1 MKSYLSN
8 RSQYVQLDNV
18 KSSHHTVLGGIPQ
31 GSVLGPFMFNI
42 FINDIIKA
50 SSKFDFI
57 LYADDTTLVSTLEN
71 FGTLSNVAELEYA
84 INCEISKIS
93 SWLVSNMLVL
103 NVAKSKLMLFFKS
116 PKHPPKL
123 RLTINGDIIEQV
135 EEFNFLGITVDQNV
149 TWDAHITKISI
160 KLARVIGILHKL
172 KRTFPQHILRTIY
185 NSLIHPHFIYG
196 LYLWGFKMQTHKSIA
211 KEGYK
216 DSSF

>member
-1 MKSYLSN
+1 M
-8 RSQYVQLDNV
+8 DNV
-18 KSSHHTVLGGIPQ
+18 KSSQHTVLCGIPQ
-31 GSVLGPFMFNI
+31 GSVLGPLMFNI

-71 FGTLSNVAELEYA
+71 FGTLNNVAELENA

-116 PKHPPKL
+116 PKRPPKIT
-123 RLTINGDIIEQV
+123 LTINGDIIEQV
-135 EEFNFLGITVDQNV
+135 EEFNFLSITVDQNV
-149 TWDAHITKISI
+149 NWDAHITRISI

-172 KRTFPQHILRTIY
+172 KRIFPNIY
-185 NSLIHPHFIYG
+185 CVP
-196 LYLWGFKMQTHKSIA
+196 SITL
-211 KEGYK
+211 
-216 DSSF
+216 